1 VDRRCTGLVQFIDS
15 KEIVMAMPRKLPVE
29 FGVAFP
35 YGAYAV
41 GEVQP
46 LRDYDRSTKDNVVQ
60 MVDPDTG
67 LPVWLVEV
75 VDGDP
80 EAKKSTRTL
89 AVKITAKVQPVL
101 PEGLSGLPFTP
112 VEFDKLTATAYI
124 EEKGDFSN
132 IAWSLRASDVRAPA
146 RGNRSVPEKVSA

>member
-1 VDRRCTGLVQFIDS
+1 
-15 KEIVMAMPRKLPVE
+15 MAMPRKLPVE

-46 LRDYDRSTKDNVVQ
+46 VRDYDRSTKEKPVQ
-60 MVDPDTG
+60 AVDPDTG
-67 LPVWLVEV
+67 LLLWQVEV

-80 EAKKSTRTL
+80 DARKSNRTM

-101 PEGLSGLPFTP
+101 PEALTGLPFTP

-132 IAWSLRASDVRAPA
+132 IAWSLRASEVRAPA
-146 RGNRSVPEKVSA
+146 RTSRVVSEKVSA